1 MRTKKNN
8 KQKLGLSILAMATI
22 VSTLSPTAALA
33 ATNEQSMGVA
43 GTVDAI
49 STIDITIPIKSLD
62 FHVDNDGN
70 LTAEQKT
77 VTNNTSIPVYAYV
90 TEVYKGSENA
100 PSIVNTSAHDDW
112 SSLSYDETKS
122 EIALQ
127 INSKELAPVYHA
139 NDTELSDSSDYVAL
153 GKIESGATLNMD
165 LTGKAGKDWKN
176 ARDISFNYNANMIFT
191 TIEDVFTDPDDPYA
205 EYVSRTYK
213 KNTYESYGYSTPT
226 KLAYDKSGMSGFSL
240 AKPSNSTITG
250 SDFKVDYVG
259 YKKCD
264 EHIHGDEDA
273 SIMIKI
279 KWSSNGEQCF
289 MTMGDELGTELLES
303 GSDGNG
309 IIGESYGFC
318 FSLSQLQSAANNDR
332 VYINMYDYSN
342 DSHKIAIVLPK
353 STIDKMIEVL
363 QNQ

>member
-8 KQKLGLSILAMATI
+8 KQKLGLSILAIATI
-22 VSTLSPTAALA
+22 VNTLSPTAALA

-191 TIEDVFTDPDDPYA
+191 TIEDIFTDLDDPYV

-213 KNTYESYGYSTPT
+213 KNGYNGHGGYSTPT

-240 AKPSNSTITG
+240 VKPSDSTITG

-264 EHIHGDEDA
+264 EHSSWRNSVALI
-273 SIMIKI
+273 I
-279 KWSSNGEQCF
+279 KWSKNGRSNYMNGYAISNKPY
-289 MTMGDELGTELLES
+289 DESDLDSRTEEYHYHITSETLKAK
-303 GSDGNG
+303 N
-309 IIGESYGFC
+309 IGESDKIYVTLTEH
-318 FSLSQLQSAANNDR
+318 SDNSNSKKITVVLSKSAVDGIRELLQ
-332 VYINMYDYSN
+332 
-342 DSHKIAIVLPK
+342 
-353 STIDKMIEVL
+353 T
-363 QNQ
+363 Q

>member
-8 KQKLGLSILAMATI
+8 KQKLGLSILAIATI
-22 VSTLSPTAALA
+22 VNTLSPTAALA

-191 TIEDVFTDPDDPYA
+191 TIEDIFNDPDDPYA

-213 KNTYESYGYSTPT
+213 KNTYKTEWSQPT

-240 AKPSNSTITG
+240 TKPSSSTITG

-259 YKKCD
+259 YKICD
-264 EHIHGDEDA
+264 SHVGCGDSVA
-273 SIMIKI
+273 LII
-279 KWSSNGEQCF
+279 KWSKAGGNDYKNQYAISNKPYDESDCDKHSQGEYHYHITSETLKAKNIGENDNIYVTF
-289 MTMGDELGTELLES
+289 SDDSSKKITVVLSKSAVDGIRELL
-303 GSDGNG
+303 
-309 IIGESYGFC
+309 
-318 FSLSQLQSAANNDR
+318 
-332 VYINMYDYSN
+332 
-342 DSHKIAIVLPK
+342 
-353 STIDKMIEVL
+353 
-363 QNQ
+363 QNK

>member
-22 VSTLSPTAALA
+22 VNTLSPTAALA

-213 KNTYESYGYSTPT
+213 KNKYDGFSPEKYTR
-226 KLAYDKSGMSGFSL
+226 LDYDKSGMSGFSL
-240 AKPSNSTITG
+240 AKPSNSTIEG
-250 SDFKVDYVG
+250 SGFKFNYIG
-259 YKKCD
+259 YGKN
-264 EHIHGDEDA
+264 GDKVTIVA
-273 SIMIKI
+273 NYSI
-279 KWSSNGEQCF
+279 NGEQCY
-289 MTMGDELGTELLES
+289 MTRGDVLGTKLLES
-303 GSDGNG
+303 GYDGSG
-309 IIGESYGFC
+309 CTGGSYGGD

-332 VYINMYDYSN
+332 VYINMYN
-342 DSHKIAIVLPK
+342 DRNESQRIAIVLPK
-353 STIDKMIEVL
+353 STIDKMIELL
-363 QNQ
+363 QTQ

>member
-8 KQKLGLSILAMATI
+8 KQKLGLSILAIATI

-70 LTAEQKT
+70 LKAEQKT

-213 KNTYESYGYSTPT
+213 KNTYDGWSQHT

-240 AKPSNSTITG
+240 AKPSSSTFTG
-250 SDFKVDYVG
+250 SDIKIEYVG

-264 EHIHGDEDA
+264 MHVGHDDNVCI
-273 SIMIKI
+273 IV
-279 KWSSNGEQCF
+279 KWSGNYLGGEISNTLYENKIGGGTNNSDFIHCY
-289 MTMGDELGTELLES
+289 TLSELQKFAE
-303 GSDGNG
+303 
-309 IIGESYGFC
+309 
-318 FSLSQLQSAANNDR
+318 NDR
-332 VYINMYDYSN
+332 VYVNLYNFNNESQ
-342 DSHKIAIVLPK
+342 KIAIVLPK

-363 QNQ
+363 QTQ

>member
-22 VSTLSPTAALA
+22 VNTLSPTAALA

-100 PSIVNTSAHDDW
+100 PSIVNTSAHGDW

-191 TIEDVFTDPDDPYA
+191 TIEDIFTDPDDPYA

-213 KNTYESYGYSTPT
+213 KNTYNDGWSTPT

-240 AKPSNSTITG
+240 VKPSSSTIAG

-264 EHIHGDEDA
+264 SHIHGDEAA
-273 SIMIKI
+273 SIII
-279 KWSSNGEQCF
+279 KWSRNGESCN
-289 MTMGDELGTELLES
+289 MTKDDISNKLCDENEMNGGVHS
-303 GSDGNG
+303 MGSDF
-309 IIGESYGFC
+309 IGCYT
-318 FSLSQLQSAANNDR
+318 LSELQKFAENDR
-332 VYINMYDYSN
+332 VYLNLSGGESKI
-342 DSHKIAIVLPK
+342 IAIVLPK
-353 STIDKMIEVL
+353 STIDKMIELL
-363 QNQ
+363 QTQ